1 MSQRLEHR
9 VHSVESTTARSLLER
24 AVEMGLWIRVSEK
37 VIGGLKTNE

>member
-1 MSQRLEHR
+1 MVWKVRL
-9 VHSVESTTARSLLER
+9 SGRSAPLLER